1 MHDCLIEDFIGIS
14 VDYATCYRISTI
26 STKDFAFI
34 CCLIFKISS
43 RIFLIRRRY
52 LAYTLSFMN
61 RSMSMRVYV
70 GVCLFFNF
78 VWMDLAV
85 LKRLDFLQRFLCIEC
100 KNMGYFD
107 KCRIPWRE
115 FFFCVDEANHKVE
128 GRLRRGITITS
139 TGLSLVLSRADIFVR
154 LQNRLG
160 SQIFLVI
167 CIRISSALDIGYFSK
182 AGLPVR
188 ETTDAKKHL
197 VTSTCATEKEVENQF
212 SWFRKAVLIR
222 PQWTKQLSAASI
234 YFC

>member
-1 MHDCLIEDFIGIS
+1 MFSFIFERSFTYIFNSVQFLPTSQQMHDCLIEDFIGIS

-34 CCLIFKISS
+34 CCFIFKISS
-43 RIFLIRRRY
+43 RIVLRRRRY
-52 LAYTLSFMN
+52 LAFTLSFMN

-85 LKRLDFLQRFLCIEC
+85 LKRLDFLQRFLCMEC
-100 KNMGYFD
+100 KNMGYF
-107 KCRIPWRE
+107 
-115 FFFCVDEANHKVE
+115 VDEASHKVE

-167 CIRISSALDIGYFSK
+167 FILISSALDISYFSK

-188 ETTDAKKHL
+188 KTIGAKKHL

-212 SWFRKAVLIR
+212 S
-222 PQWTKQLSAASI
+222 
-234 YFC
+234 